1 MQSDI
6 DGERFETVSTSTLN
20 RTWTSV
26 AHLEVMHIVIAVG
39 SSTFT
44 KGESSSRVAHHTTSP
59 KKITTA
65 AVATRSTFISFNVDA
80 LLL

>member
-44 KGESSSRVAHHTTSP
+44 KGESSSRVAHHTASP

-65 AVATRSTFISFNVDA
+65 AVATRSTFLSFNVDA